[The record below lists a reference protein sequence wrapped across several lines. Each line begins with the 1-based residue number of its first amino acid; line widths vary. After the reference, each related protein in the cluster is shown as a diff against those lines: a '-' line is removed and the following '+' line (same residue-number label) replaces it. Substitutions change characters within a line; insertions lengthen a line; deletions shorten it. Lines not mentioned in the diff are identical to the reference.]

1 MEVVYNRNLFYL
13 KDLDARSYAN
23 AQSSSTPAL
32 MSVRIENLK
41 PNTKYTVT
49 TNAPLNASG
58 SCDLFADNYPST
70 PSTAVNGLKPMI
82 PKVITTDSTGII
94 EMTFRN
100 ASANASLYTNIT
112 EIMNGKHYVKV
123 EECDTFTYWTPA
135 PEDILG

>member
-1 MEVVYNRNLFYL
+1 MQVVYSRNLFYL
-13 KDLDARSYAN
+13 KDLDTRAYAN
-23 AQSSSTPAL
+23 GQSSSTPAL
-32 MSVRIENLK
+32 MSIRIKDLK

-49 TNAPLNASG
+49 TDAPLNASG
-58 SCDLFADNYPST
+58 GSDLFADNYPST
-70 PSTAVNGLKPMI
+70 PSSAVNGLKPMI

-123 EECDTFTYWTPA
+123 EEGDTFTYWTPA
-135 PEDILG
+135 TEDILG